1 MGSDDGYSTISSGS
15 SSASSASG
23 DRQEGGSKTEEEDW
37 ESASEAEGGGPESVA
52 ARPVVKDTPKG
63 KRVSPQ
69 VKEEQVQSD
78 EDEGFI
84 TTDDEIEESPP
95 PPPTHPPTSRKASAR
110 PELGRR
116 KSSNKEKGR
125 VTPATGVQRPPAKQS
140 ASSSTPKA
148 SSYPTPSGS
157 LVDAKPPHVGVT
169 RTRSHLEDVTSR
181 QKMDESRAEITGAR
195 KMRWDGKGWTRE
207 TAQMTAER
215 ERSFGQ
221 VLDLV
226 FNRSEG
232 SVDVQEMCRNVV
244 TARRNSH
251 STGRGSGS
259 PTSDT
264 QEGEKATAAPSV
276 VVADCSIS
284 PRNTSENW
292 KRPEG
297 VSIGSIM
304 DTHQPRYHDSKS
316 SSLTTESMS
325 LGAPEVR
332 VVGPTPVPSRVGSL
346 GDTTAPTPPK
356 SPLGSVMH
364 APLALPNISETAG
377 NTGGSMSAGA
387 SRLAGLTP
395 MSSVAHNRTRVPS
408 GQSDKT
414 QSSIS
419 SKSTLGNSPVYSPQL
434 EKDDPIDTAIL
445 AQMAGES
452 TKSARRDRS
461 SSRESGDSSEQR
473 LSASALRRLGEVQGG
488 QVASS
493 HANSSSRKKG
503 KKSMFFIHSPGDRH
517 RHGSVSAVSD
527 GSTDAGSTL
536 ADSSVGTSRVP
547 ASPGRPRSV
556 GRPGTSPLACDA
568 SNGPNQIGAPAPI
581 TSAENMVASPQPIA
595 DVAELCSEVKSH
607 ASGAARRKSSGS
619 SRLPPRRPSH
629 EKQPTLRTNPAHA
642 QLQRLQ
648 GPPKRI
654 ASASNMA
661 GKFAGE
667 KAKAAAAIAARLE
680 AQQQQEKEKQQE
692 ARSRILDMKRQ
703 KSEPDFLGAQARA
716 AQRTQEEEDESFE
729 TVDEDEDDQS
739 DENDEDGWSSASDS
753 PGKPKKTGGQSG
765 SGLLIAGKGKN
776 TANKAAASTAQTQ
789 QAKAAEEAQR
799 KRELFAKRAIFGN
812 SGQSSLSLAKPEPI
826 APAGGVAF
834 PRPSLLSKAF
844 ETQRDVLQRG
854 ESMADLVCSQVPS
867 PLINTKHGSSSS
879 NPSQTQTA
887 ATPITKHATSITTT
901 APTFGAMHRSKS
913 AAAIPAMSGVSIGR
927 GGLMDQVAVF
937 EAAEAANQ
945 PEHGRS
951 KVRLVTRRPRS
962 AAADQGKYS

>member
-15 SSASSASG
+15 SSASSISG
-23 DRQEGGSKTEEEDW
+23 DRQEGGNRTDEEDW
-37 ESASEAEGGGPESVA
+37 ESASEPEEVEPESVA
-52 ARPVVKDTPKG
+52 VRSIVKASPKG

-69 VKEEQVQSD
+69 VKEEHIQSD
-78 EDEGFI
+78 EDEGFV

-95 PPPTHPPTSRKASAR
+95 PPHTHPPASKRAPAR
-110 PELGRR
+110 PELGTR

-125 VTPATGVQRPPAKQS
+125 VTPATGVQRPPARQS

-181 QKMDESRAEITGAR
+181 QKMDETRAEITGAR

-226 FNRSEG
+226 FNKSEG

-259 PTSDT
+259 PTSDI
-264 QEGEKATAAPSV
+264 QESEKASAAPAV

-292 KRPEG
+292 KRHDG

-325 LGAPEVR
+325 LGGPEVR

-364 APLALPNISETAG
+364 APLALPNISESAG
-377 NTGGSMSAGA
+377 NTGGSTSAGA

-395 MSSVAHNRTRVPS
+395 MSSIVNNRARVPS
-408 GQSDKT
+408 GKSDKT
-414 QSSIS
+414 QSSSS
-419 SKSTLGNSPVYSPQL
+419 SKTTLGNSPVYSPQL
-434 EKDDPIDTAIL
+434 EKDDPIDTAIQAQL
-445 AQMAGES
+445 ASQSIKG
-452 TKSARRDRS
+452 ARRDRS

-473 LSASALRRLGEVQGG
+473 LSASALRRLGEVQSG
-488 QVASS
+488 QVANS

-536 ADSSVGTSRVP
+536 ADSSVGAGRVP

-556 GRPGTSPLACDA
+556 GRPGTSPLACHA
-568 SNGPNQIGAPAPI
+568 SNSPNRLGEPAPI

-595 DVAELCSEVKSH
+595 DVAELCSEVKPN

-629 EKQPTLRTNPAHA
+629 EKQATLRTNPAHA

-692 ARSRILDMKRQ
+692 ARNKILDMKRQ

-716 AQRTQEEEDESFE
+716 AQRTQEEEDGSFE

-739 DENDEDGWSSASDS
+739 DGNDEDGWSSASDS
-753 PGKPKKTGGQSG
+753 PGKPKKSGGRSG
-765 SGLLIAGKGKN
+765 SALVIAGKGKN
-776 TANKAAASTAQTQ
+776 AANKTVTATAQTQ

-826 APAGGVAF
+826 APAGSVAF
-834 PRPSLLSKAF
+834 ARPSLLSKAF

-854 ESMADLVCSQVPS
+854 ESMADLVC
-867 PLINTKHGSSSS
+867 
-879 NPSQTQTA
+879 
-887 ATPITKHATSITTT
+887 
-901 APTFGAMHRSKS
+901 
-913 AAAIPAMSGVSIGR
+913 
-927 GGLMDQVAVF
+927 
-937 EAAEAANQ
+937 
-945 PEHGRS
+945 
-951 KVRLVTRRPRS
+951 
-962 AAADQGKYS
+962 